1 MNYILEYEDYDDIN
15 NDIKELNLFFIN
27 ENFSYNEILN
37 FLQEDCGFTDE
48 ELEIYLS
55 LNEGIWD
62 KLKAGAANLKDKAV
76 NLKDKAVNLKDKAAN
91 TINKVKDVGGRV
103 KDHIYRNKGKYIL
116 GGAALASGVGIPA
129 AAMALGLGHLADRHS

>member
-1 MNYILEYEDYDDIN
+1 MNHILEYEDYDDIN

-55 LNEGIWD
+55 LNEGLWD
-62 KLKAGAANLKDKAV
+62 KLKTGAANLKDKAT
-76 NLKDKAVNLKDKAAN
+76 NLKDKATN
-91 TINKVKDVGGRV
+91 TYHKVKDVGSRV
-103 KDHIYRNKGKYIL
+103 KDHVARHKGKYIL